1 MQAADPRGFCYAFKD
16 YDGNP
21 TNVVNQ
27 MDVDE
32 FFKLFLDRFETKLG
46 QNSSIINRLFKGAF
60 CNELI
65 PEGCDH
71 RKQRKE

>member
-1 MQAADPRGFCYAFKD
+1 MQAADLRGFCYAFKD

-21 TNVVNQ
+21 TNVANQ

-32 FFKLFLDRFETKLG
+32 FFKLFLDRLETQLG
-46 QNSSIINRLFKGAF
+46 RNSSIINRLFKGSF

-65 PEGCDH
+65 PNGCPH
-71 RKQRKE
+71 KRER